1 MHPSTVKKWKSF
13 NTVIALKIQTDIDNL
28 ERTVERLYRRL
39 KLATRKTIIK
49 KFKQR
54 KNCWKMNITSKSLF
68 NSLREYSVLSVLRA
82 RVFCML
88 RLL

>member
-1 MHPSTVKKWKSF
+1 MHSSTVKKWKSF
-13 NTVIALKIQTDIDNL
+13 NTVIALKIQSDIDNL
-28 ERTVERLYRRL
+28 ERTVENLYRKL

-54 KNCWKMNITSKSLF
+54 KKCWKMNITSKSLF
-68 NSLREYSVLSVLRA
+68 NCLREYSVLSVLRTK
-82 RVFCML
+82 VFCML

>member
-28 ERTVERLYRRL
+28 EKTVEKLYRKL
-39 KLATRKTIIK
+39 KLATRKTTIK
-49 KFKQR
+49 RFKQR

-68 NSLREYSVLSVLRA
+68 NSFREYSVLSVLRA

>member
-1 MHPSTVKKWKSF
+1 MHSSTVKKWKSF

-28 ERTVERLYRRL
+28 ERTVENLYRKL

-54 KNCWKMNITSKSLF
+54 KKCWKMNITSKSLF